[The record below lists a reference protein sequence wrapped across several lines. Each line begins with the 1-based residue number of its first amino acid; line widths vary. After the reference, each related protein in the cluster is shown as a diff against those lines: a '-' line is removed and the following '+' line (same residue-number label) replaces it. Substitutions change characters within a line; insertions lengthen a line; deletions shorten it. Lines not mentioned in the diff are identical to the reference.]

1 MKFEPFSKIVS
12 YRKPKKTHF
21 GNRTWTKMYCEVSHR
36 VIIGEKKQ
44 IIEFM
49 KANPNEKLTNVAKIF
64 TERLVKAGITFSGRG
79 LFRTMFKY
87 F

>member
-36 VIIGEKKQ
+36 VTIGEKKQ
-44 IIEFM
+44 IIE
-49 KANPNEKLTNVAKIF
+49 LTVKKVFNVK
-64 TERLVKAGITFSGRG
+64 
-79 LFRTMFKY
+79 KY
-87 F
+87 HFNS